1 MVYKNNCQ
9 GFIFVMTL
17 FHSKYKYYIIILFRN
32 YRMKLKLKLFIFEV
46 AIHAVEHVRV
56 ITNICSNFL
65 TDIDSNL
72 TICLI
77 CAISHLFCFCL
88 TNEIIRTMKRK
99 FSFPYSALK
108 YQLVFF
114 QSEENHIDNICN
126 ITTYEIKILIL
137 HVLRICCLFILS
149 VSCSDRIRVVG
160 IGD

>member
-17 FHSKYKYYIIILFRN
+17 SQQIQIVYHYFIQELSYETQLETFHLWGSN
-32 YRMKLKLKLFIFEV
+32 
-46 AIHAVEHVRV
+46 
-56 ITNICSNFL
+56 TCSWTCKSHNKHMFNFL
-65 TDIDSNL
+65 NWYRFQSNDML
-72 TICLI
+72 DLI
-77 CAISHLFCFCL
+77 CFCL

-149 VSCSDRIRVVG
+149 VCCSDRIRVVG